1 MDIKIDVGFLEH
13 PKTLR
18 LLKRHG
24 YGAITALLT
33 LWTWCANYRPDG
45 DLSGLNDEDINAVS
59 RWKGD
64 LSFAASLF
72 AIGFLDKDENGSY
85 SLHNWK
91 EHQGIE

>member
-18 LLKRHG
+18 LLKRYG

-33 LWTWCANYRPDG
+33 LWTWCAKYHPDG
-45 DLSGLNDEDINAVS
+45 DLSGLNDEDINAIS
-59 RWKGD
+59 CWKGD
-64 LSFAASLF
+64 LNFAAALF
-72 AIGFLDKDENGSY
+72 ATGFLDKDENGCY